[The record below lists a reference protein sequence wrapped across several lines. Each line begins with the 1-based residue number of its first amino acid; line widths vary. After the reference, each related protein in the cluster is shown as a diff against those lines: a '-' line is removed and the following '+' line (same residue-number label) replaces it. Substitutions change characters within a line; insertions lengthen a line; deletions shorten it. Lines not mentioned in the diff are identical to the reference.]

1 MYIEGTFFSTC
12 SVLAASFLA
21 AALLLLISSPTAVR
35 AFPSSCLEFSILWHM
50 STKHC
55 SGFNHYQSHIRIIN
69 YNSPPLHFSSWRS
82 AFLSDSSHNAYGL
95 SHPSDPA
102 SVVTN
107 VTNVTNVNGINV
119 TNVTNV
125 NGIKAQ
131 NKQMV

>member
-1 MYIEGTFFSTC
+1 MSIC

-35 AFPSSCLEFSILWHM
+35 AFPSSCLEFSILWQAEKTYFWIL
-50 STKHC
+50 SL
-55 SGFNHYQSHIRIIN
+55 NQSHIRITS
-69 YNSPPLHFSSWRS
+69 YKKSAPLHFSSWRS

-107 VTNVTNVNGINV
+107 VTNVNGINV